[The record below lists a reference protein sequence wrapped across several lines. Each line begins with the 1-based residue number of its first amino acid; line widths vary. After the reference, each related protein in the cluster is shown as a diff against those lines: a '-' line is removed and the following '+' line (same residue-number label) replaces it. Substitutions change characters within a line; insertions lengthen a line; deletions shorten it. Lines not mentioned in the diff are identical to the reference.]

1 MDRRRSLELQMRM
14 VTATYRYERGRA
26 TPASLS
32 AIRARCLEILDGMA
46 DEAAEY
52 PDLEVGLVALRQELD
67 RDELLAANRLRE
79 EPVDALRE
87 PVD

>member
-1 MDRRRSLELQMRM
+1 MRM

-26 TPASLS
+26 TPAALT
-32 AIRARCLEILDGMA
+32 ALRARCQEILNGVA
-46 DEAAEY
+46 DVAAEY
-52 PDLEVGLVALRQELD
+52 PDLDVALVALRQELD
-67 RDELLAANRLRE
+67 RDELLAANPLRE